1 MVRRICLF
9 SEDMASFFRGITP
22 KYIILTGC
30 LFTLLFAFFSNE
42 VYHPDEHFQI
52 LEYAHMKLFGT
63 PVPAELPWEY
73 VLMMRPGLQPMIA
86 YGLGWLLDAG
96 GIYSPYLL
104 FSLLHVLSG
113 ALSIVSVLAF
123 YRAVR
128 GTLSG
133 PSEEKWLLLLSFFLW
148 FMVYLHV
155 RFSSETF
162 SGNLL
167 LLLVSVYLSYG
178 QRERKRPFVWGAGMG
193 LLAGAAFISRYQVGF
208 ALFGFGLWLLV
219 FARRWRLLA
228 GLALGGAAMLGVGV
242 LVDYWLY
249 GTWTCSPVNYV
260 RENILNSHIDKFGIK
275 PWYFYLSDTVSKG
288 FVVYGLAILA
298 ATCWFF
304 VRNPKHVITW
314 TMVPFLLAHQ
324 LVGHKELRFL
334 FPVLPFIPFFAVL
347 LARDLPQR
355 LLRNRIVRLV
365 GVLAVVLNFALIVY
379 NVIPIKNTDIFFYRM
394 MDDYCRGKE
403 RVCVLNVK
411 DEPTYYSYGEFMIGP
426 RVVTARFYMPR
437 NMELR
442 LAGSI
447 SELEREARRLRRA
460 CPDVFILSGD
470 ERLPEHTA
478 LPVKKVAWNP
488 YPKWII
494 RYFNFNDWVSLSI
507 RRKNLY
513 KVGASA
519 GGK

>member
-113 ALSIVSVLAF
+113 ALSVVSVLAF

-249 GTWTCSPVNYV
+249 GTWTCSPVNYL

-288 FVVYGLAILA
+288 SVVYGLAILA

-347 LARDLPQR
+347 LARDLPRQRAGVRAEREGRTHLLQLRRIHDRPPRGHCPFLHAAQYGASLGRFHIGTGTRGPAIAQNLPRRVYLVRRRAPARAHCAAGGESRLESLSEVDYPLFQFQR
-355 LLRNRIVRLV
+355 L
-365 GVLAVVLNFALIVY
+365 GQ
-379 NVIPIKNTDIFFYRM
+379 P
-394 MDDYCRGKE
+394 
-403 RVCVLNVK
+403 
-411 DEPTYYSYGEFMIGP
+411 
-426 RVVTARFYMPR
+426 
-437 NMELR
+437 
-442 LAGSI
+442 
-447 SELEREARRLRRA
+447 
-460 CPDVFILSGD
+460 
-470 ERLPEHTA
+470 
-478 LPVKKVAWNP
+478 
-488 YPKWII
+488 
-494 RYFNFNDWVSLSI
+494 
-507 RRKNLY
+507 
-513 KVGASA
+513 
-519 GGK
+519 